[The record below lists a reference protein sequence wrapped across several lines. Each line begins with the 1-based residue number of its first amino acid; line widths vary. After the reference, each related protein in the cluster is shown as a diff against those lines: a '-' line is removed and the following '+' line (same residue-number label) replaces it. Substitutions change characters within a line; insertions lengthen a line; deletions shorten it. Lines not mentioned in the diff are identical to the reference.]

1 MVRNILR
8 PAPPGMGARRD
19 LHSVAR
25 NRSDDSALPAPLK
38 DSSCFADALSGVGKL
53 RDRTKLRV
61 LVSELMQLIRQRIC
75 WTSDPIRTGR
85 MPMAV

>member
-1 MVRNILR
+1 
-8 PAPPGMGARRD
+8 
-19 LHSVAR
+19 
-25 NRSDDSALPAPLK
+25 
-38 DSSCFADALSGVGKL
+38 VGKL
-53 RDRTKLRV
+53 RDRTKLRG